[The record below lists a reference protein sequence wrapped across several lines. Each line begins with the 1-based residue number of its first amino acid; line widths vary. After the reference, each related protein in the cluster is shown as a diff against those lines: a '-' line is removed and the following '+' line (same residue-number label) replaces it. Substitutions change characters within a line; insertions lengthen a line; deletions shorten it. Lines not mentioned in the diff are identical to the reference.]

1 MNEDE
6 MDIYIQ
12 DMREQQEND
21 RYMGDECLFDMS
33 MGVDP
38 HQIQSDET
46 DTNTVQSPLHQ
57 HGPPGPPYGTM
68 SRLAFQ
74 AVPLEPGTNGQDS
87 GEDEYEGDA
96 SNDIVTFAPDVEP
109 GTPPVDD
116 QHRMSN
122 SLLQTVEEARKL
134 DQMRRID
141 DLGSSIL
148 N

>member
-1 MNEDE
+1 
-6 MDIYIQ
+6 MDIDIQ
-12 DMREQQEND
+12 DVREQQENNL
-21 RYMGDECLFDMS
+21 YMGDECPFDMS

-38 HQIQSDET
+38 HQIQSYET
-46 DTNTVQSPLHQ
+46 DMNTVQSPLQQ

-74 AVPLEPGTNGQDS
+74 AMPGEPGTNGQDS
-87 GEDEYEGDA
+87 GEDEYEGDE

-109 GTPPVDD
+109 GTPPVNH
-116 QHRMSN
+116 QHRMVN

-141 DLGSSIL
+141 DLGWSIL
-148 N
+148 D

>member
-1 MNEDE
+1 
-6 MDIYIQ
+6 
-12 DMREQQEND
+12 MREQQENNC
-21 RYMGDECLFDMS
+21 YMGDEFLFDMS

-46 DTNTVQSPLHQ
+46 DTNTVRSPLHQ

-74 AVPLEPGTNGQDS
+74 AMPLEPGTSGQDS
-87 GEDEYEGDA
+87 GEDEHEGDE
-96 SNDIVTFAPDVEP
+96 SNDIVTFAPDIESA
-109 GTPPVDD
+109 TPPVNH

-122 SLLQTVEEARKL
+122 SLLQTVEGAWKL
-134 DQMRRID
+134 DQMRWID